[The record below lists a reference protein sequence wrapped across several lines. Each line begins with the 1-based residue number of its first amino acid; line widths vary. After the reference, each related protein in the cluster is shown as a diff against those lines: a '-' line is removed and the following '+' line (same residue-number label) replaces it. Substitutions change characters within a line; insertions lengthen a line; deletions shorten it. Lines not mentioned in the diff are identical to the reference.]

1 MVYQPA
7 IAKVFSRH
15 RFLELSKYFHVPD
28 PRTLPEQSD
37 PERKLYRIKPVMEVL
52 ALTFQEMYSP
62 HREQAIDKAMVKF
75 KGRVGFLQYMPM
87 KPCKRGIKIW
97 RRRDST
103 NGYLCQFEV
112 FVGKESSTVERQQ
125 EPQPRADRAIATVVR
140 RLTRS
145 LVGKNYFAFMDNF
158 FASVFLFQE
167 LLCENIYCCGT
178 VRSNH
183 KGFPAMLKGVNLKEQ
198 GDSKFA

>member
-1 MVYQPA
+1 MFITYLDIIGQVMHGYCSVHL
-7 IAKVFSRH
+7 IKRVSRFYKQNSICF
-15 RFLELSKYFHVPD
+15 FL
-28 PRTLPEQSD
+28 
-37 PERKLYRIKPVMEVL
+37 IKDL
-52 ALTFQEMYSP
+52 A
-62 HREQAIDKAMVKF
+62 H
-75 KGRVGFLQYMPM
+75 G
-87 KPCKRGIKIW
+87 
-97 RRRDST
+97 DST

>member
-1 MVYQPA
+1 
-7 IAKVFSRH
+7 
-15 RFLELSKYFHVPD
+15 
-28 PRTLPEQSD
+28 
-37 PERKLYRIKPVMEVL
+37 MEVL

-62 HREQAIDKAMVKF
+62 HSEQAIDEAMVKF

-97 RRRDST
+97 SCCDST

-112 FVGKESSTVERQQ
+112 YVGKESSTVERQQ
-125 EPQPRADRAIATVVR
+125 EPEPQADGAIAAVVG

-145 LVGKNYFAFMDNF
+145 LVGKSYFVFMDNF
-158 FASVFLFQE
+158 FASVYLFQE
-167 LLCENIYCCGT
+167 MLSENIYCCGT
-178 VRSNH
+178 VRANR
-183 KGFPAMLKGVNLKEQ
+183 KGCPAMLKGVNLKEQ